1 MPSTT
6 SIEHESYQDIMARW
20 RADQNKRQNKAI
32 NKLKELAPKY
42 IEKGYDHITVD
53 YNGCGDSG
61 EITDVYALPY
71 DNAKQIESFSYK
83 SDEYHELADI
93 VYDLLTYDWYN
104 NEGGGGSVD
113 INFVSG
119 EVNIDA
125 YYVVEQHATPE
136 EQKPHIKF

>member
-20 RADQNKRQNKAI
+20 RTDQNKRQNKAI

-42 IEKGYDHITVD
+42 IEKGYDHVTVD

-61 EITDVYALPY
+61 EVTEVCALPY
-71 DNAKQIESFSYK
+71 KNHKEIKSFSYK
-83 SDEYHELADI
+83 SDEYQELADI

-104 NEGGGGSVD
+104 NEGGGGNVD

-125 YYVVEQHATPE
+125 YYVVEEHATPE
-136 EQKPHIKF
+136 EQKPYLTF

>member
-6 SIEHESYQDIMARW
+6 SIEHESYQDIIARW
-20 RADQNKRQNKAI
+20 RADQNKQQNKAI

-42 IEKGYDHITVD
+42 IEKGYDRISVD

-61 EITDVYALPY
+61 EVTELSVFPTDNDKEMITL
-71 DNAKQIESFSYK
+71 SYK
-83 SDEYHELADI
+83 SDEYDEISEI

-104 NEGGGGSVD
+104 NEGGGGSVH

-125 YYVVEQHATPE
+125 YYVVEHHATPE
-136 EQKPHIKF
+136 EQKPYLTF